1 MQITRRNALVGA
13 TAAAAVTGLTTAPL
27 AMKAA
32 GVKAA
37 LAGDPDAGLL
47 ALSDRLDSAL
57 AAWTEARR
65 RFSEIG
71 YEAERT
77 MPLEQPWLVGRT
89 PAEQARKR
97 AIYDRHMKAHGVLT
111 LGRECAKL
119 EGECGD
125 LSAAVLRT
133 RAQTPAGIIRKLAL
147 VPYGIQDSDLGSGWA
162 VEYGEPDPAAFVV
175 GSIRR
180 DLERLAGEAR
190 S

>member
-1 MQITRRNALVGA
+1 MTGITRRRVMTGA
-13 TAAAAVTGLTTAPL
+13 GAATVAAVMPA
-27 AMKAA
+27 
-32 GVKAA
+32 AA
-37 LAGDPDAGLL
+37 LAEGGDVALL
-47 ALSDRLDSAL
+47 ALCDRLDSAL

-65 RFSEIG
+65 RHSKAW
-71 YEAERT
+71 YEADRT

-89 PAEQARKR
+89 PAEHAHKR
-97 AIYDRHMKAHGVLT
+97 AIYDQHMEAHGIRT

-133 RAQTPAGIIRKLAL
+133 RAKTPAGIIRKLAL
-147 VPYGIQDSDLGSGWA
+147 LPYGVQDSALEPFWA
-162 VEYGEPDPAAFVV
+162 VECGEPDPVAFVV
-175 GSIRR
+175 GSIRH

>member
-1 MQITRRNALVGA
+1 MNITRRYALLGA
-13 TAAAAVTGLTTAPL
+13 TAAAAVTGLTVAPL
-27 AMKAA
+27 AIKAA

-37 LAGDPDAGLL
+37 LAGEPDVSLL
-47 ALSDRLDSAL
+47 ALCDRLDAAL
-57 AAWTEARR
+57 AAWTETSRKFYSAR
-65 RFSEIG
+65 
-71 YEAERT
+71 YEADRT

-89 PAEQARKR
+89 PAEQARKQ
-97 AIYDRHMKAHGVLT
+97 AIYDRHMKAHGVRALA
-111 LGRECAKL
+111 REKGKL

-147 VPYGIQDSDLGSGWA
+147 VPYGAQDGDLEIQWA
-162 VEYGEPDPAAFVV
+162 IKHDEHDPVAFVV

-180 DLERLAGEAR
+180 DLERLAGSAP